1 MLALFQNLRKL
12 TLFVFPNIRLA
23 LFCTVL
29 IIAELVGLL
38 SSPSQPFRE
47 DWPVRWFVVFWL
59 FWFSLTLSW
68 GIYWTGKL
76 IERSRQ
82 HSRVMYILTR
92 VLVGLASGLALLV
105 YFGSWGLYFQVG
117 QFANLEAFRFLLI
130 NPPLSIWNDLTVAER
145 IALSLVGLFVAA
157 FLIFSPTIIQLLT
170 KKSDQHSL
178 TPKYSF
184 YWRTVWQV
192 TTILL
197 LLPAWNIATDQSLH
211 RRATK
216 YHVIKTRMHPVAT
229 LAFSATDQFLMEPI
243 SPHLETTRLTPLT
256 VRWTPP
262 TSSGKRASIII
273 LAVEALRADTVHLI
287 HQGREVLPNIN
298 RLAEGG
304 VQFTNAYAQSTH
316 SDYADVCLVSSLYP
330 LRTREHHYYST
341 ADPWPKTLAFDVFK
355 NAGYET
361 AIISSQNEAWGNMD
375 QFLETPN
382 LDLFYDAER
391 SGEATATVV
400 RDPGFAHELK
410 IGSLSAG
417 KLEDRQTMDRAI
429 DWVTQQVKSDQRF
442 FLSMNFQSSH
452 FPYEVP
458 DDAERPFQPSELDA
472 DVSFMQYP
480 KERTNKVRNAY
491 YNGIHHC
498 DFQVGR
504 MVETLKELGVLND
517 VILIVLGENGE
528 AFQENGY
535 CGHAQEPVQP
545 MIHVATVFHAPKF
558 LESTVEDYPVEH
570 VDLVP
575 TLLGLLDWN
584 PHPNFQGVDVFAKD
598 RLDAEDR
605 LLFFH
610 VNNATNQ
617 AEAVLLGGRWK
628 LMMDRHLQAVTLFDL
643 KTDPGETTDVSGNHP
658 VLTDALLKKLQFW
671 RASQLSYYHYP
682 AYYSRFYPPPQPV
695 WDGEKMT
702 E

>member
-1 MLALFQNLRKL
+1 MQALIENLRKL
-12 TLFVFPNIRLA
+12 TLFAFPNVRLA
-23 LFCTVL
+23 LFCIVL
-29 IIAELVGLL
+29 VVAEFSGLL
-38 SSPSQPFRE
+38 ISPSQPFQE
-47 DWPVRWFVVFWL
+47 DWPVRWFVIFWQVWFWL
-59 FWFSLTLSW
+59 TLGW
-68 GIYWTGKL
+68 GIYWAGIF

-82 HSRVMYILTR
+82 HSRVMYTLTCI
-92 VLVGLASGLALLV
+92 VVGLTSSLALLV
-105 YFGSWGLYFQVG
+105 YLGSWGLYFQVG

-130 NPPLSIWNDLTVAER
+130 NPPLSIWNDLAVAER
-145 IALSLVGLFVAA
+145 IALAMAGLLVTA
-157 FLIFSPTIIQLLT
+157 FLVFSPAVILFLT
-170 KKSDQHSL
+170 RKSDEQTL
-178 TPKYSF
+178 TSRHAF

-192 TTILL
+192 CTILL

-243 SPHLETTRLTPLT
+243 SPKLETARLTPLT
-256 VRWTPP
+256 VKWVPP
-262 TSSGKRASIII
+262 TPNSKRASVII
-273 LAVEALRADTVHLI
+273 LAVEALRADTIHLT
-287 HQGREVLPNIN
+287 HQGIEVLPNIN
-298 RLAEGG
+298 RLAGGG

-316 SDYADVCLVSSLYP
+316 SDYADVCIVSSLYP

-355 NAGYET
+355 TAGYET

-375 QFLETPN
+375 QFLNTPN
-382 LDLFYDAER
+382 LDLFYDAGR
-391 SGEATATVV
+391 SGEATTTVV

-417 KLEDRQTMDRAI
+417 KLEDQQTMDRAV

-458 DDAERPFQPSELDA
+458 GDAERPFQPCELDA

-480 KERTNKVRNAY
+480 KKRTDKVRNAY

-504 MVETLKELGVLND
+504 MVETLKKLGVLDD

-545 MIHVATVFHAPKF
+545 MIHVATVIHAPNY
-558 LESTVEDYPVEH
+558 LEPAVEDYPVEH

-575 TLLGLLDWN
+575 TLLGMLNWN
-584 PHPNFQGVDVFAKD
+584 SHPNFQGRDVLAKD
-598 RLDAEDR
+598 RLIADDR

-628 LMMDRHLQAVTLFDL
+628 LMMDRHLQTVTLYDL
-643 KTDPGETTDVSGNHP
+643 KSDPGESNDVSDLHP
-658 VLTDALLKKLQFW
+658 ELTNALLEKLKNW
-671 RASQLSYYHYP
+671 RESQLSYYHYP
-682 AYYSRFYPPPQPV
+682 AYYSRFYPPPQPD
-695 WDGEKMT
+695 WEGEKMAK
-702 E
+702 